1 MVNISKEMEMNM
13 TTLPLKNFRDLYN
26 KHKFRVNLPNYSVLW
41 HYTSVN
47 GLMGIVQNATSEHGK
62 LHFWFTRSDCLNDTS
77 EGTHVL
83 DLFNRICCELLSDGK
98 ISNAFYECLKHIE
111 IPTSHFVSFP
121 VPNNEKYTHMSVI
134 DCPECDA
141 YICSFSL
148 KEDSLDMWRYYSKG
162 DGGYALKLYAF
173 VFDEHKEYEYS
184 DYDEKA
190 VFSNISSYK
199 VIYDEE
205 IKQNMLE
212 NVILDTYK
220 VYEQLIETE
229 PDCEEKAMGF
239 IKHALK
245 IFQFQFKHDCYAS
258 EQEYR
263 FVFYRPCSKPEL
275 LQNELPEVKYRSQ
288 NGVIV
293 PYIDI
298 TIENSAL
305 YLSEVLISPFIKS
318 KVVKKTTQEYLSQC
332 GIDCEVR
339 HSELPVR

>member
-1 MVNISKEMEMNM
+1 M

-26 KHKFRVNLPNYSVLW
+26 KHQFRDNLPNYSVLW

-47 GLMGIVQNATSEHGK
+47 GLMGIVQNTTSEHGK

-77 EGTHVL
+77 EGTHILELFNKACL
-83 DLFNRICCELLSDGK
+83 DLLRNKK
-98 ISNAFYECLKHIE
+98 ISQDFYECLKHIE
-111 IPTSHFVSFP
+111 IPTSRFINFP
-121 VPNNEKYTHMSVI
+121 VPSNDKYTHESVL

-148 KEDSLDMWRYYSKG
+148 KEDSLDMWRYYAKG
-162 DGGYALKLYAF
+162 DGGYALKLFSFIFSDYM
-173 VFDEHKEYEYS
+173 EYEHS

-190 VFSNISSYK
+190 VFSNISAYK
-199 VIYDEE
+199 VIYDEAT
-205 IKQNMLE
+205 KRNMLE
-212 NVILDTYK
+212 NVIMDTYK
-220 VYEQLIETE
+220 VYEQVKTTD
-229 PDCEEKAMGF
+229 PKYEENAKGF
-239 IKHALK
+239 IKYTLK
-245 IFQFQFKHDCYAS
+245 VFQFQFKHDCYAS

-275 LQNELPEVKYRSQ
+275 LKNDLPEIRYRSQ
-288 NGVIV
+288 NGAIV
-293 PYIDI
+293 PYIDL
-298 TIENSAL
+298 TVDGGAL

-318 KVVKKTTQEYLSQC
+318 KIVKKTTQEYLHQC